1 MAISYMG
8 KAVSDIVPYFLQWLI
23 ILACVALWLLLTF
36 LLNVPG
42 CGKGYLG
49 PGGIGDWGK
58 FSNCTGGAAGYI
70 DEVIFGTDHVNL
82 SMAHMPVCPLS
93 QFISLIILPRE
104 IYDTGAY
111 DPGKG

>member
-1 MAISYMG
+1 MG

-70 DEVIFGTDHVNL
+70 DEVIFGTDHIYQW
-82 SMAHMPVCPLS
+82 PTC
-93 QFISLIILPRE
+93 QE